1 MTDRYVLHVLTSA
14 RNTVCHVS
22 IQNCALV
29 LEVRWFTYVRSS
41 GPFLVSRWS
50 VAVCDLS

>member
-1 MTDRYVLHVLTSA
+1 MTNRYVLHMLTTNA
-14 RNTVCHVS
+14 VCHVS
-22 IQNCALV
+22 IQNCPLV

-50 VAVCDLS
+50 VAICDLS